1 MPADELQ
8 RENVELRRRLAEL
21 MERARYNERVLA
33 RFQKVELRLIG
44 IVSFKELIEAILE
57 DYRDAF
63 ELDVVTLSLIDADY
77 DLRRTLM
84 DAEAAP
90 EGFPGL
96 IIFDRDVYLS
106 ALFGAGNQ
114 PVLGS
119 FDPARQRVLFPAE
132 SPVPS
137 SVAIL
142 PLTRWGQLV
151 GSLNLGS
158 LRPDRFAPGM
168 ATHFI
173 EWLAAVASVCLEN
186 VANNERL
193 KHIGLTDALTGV
205 HNRRY
210 FEQRLREEVDRAL
223 RKGSPLSCLL
233 VDLDHFK
240 SVNDRYGHLIGDA
253 VLREVAEQIKDQLRL
268 SDAMARYGGE
278 EFAVLLVQTNVI
290 AARAIAERIRERIAG
305 QAFKL
310 PDATQL
316 DVTISVGIAT
326 LMEELRGADIDARA
340 RDLVGRADSALY
352 TAKRSGRNRVA
363 TARGPTTRA
372 AARSSSPPLPG

>member
-1 MPADELQ
+1 MATDLA
-8 RENVELRRRLAEL
+8 RENEELRRRLAEL

-84 DAEAAP
+84 DAEAQPDA
-90 EGFPGL
+90 FPGL
-96 IIFDRDVYLS
+96 IMFDQDVFLS
-106 ALFGAGNQ
+106 GLFGADNQ
-114 PVLGS
+114 PVLGPY
-119 FDPARQRVLFPAE
+119 DPARHRVLFPTA
-132 SPVPS
+132 SLVPA

-158 LRPDRFAPGM
+158 VRADRFRAGM
-168 ATHFI
+168 ATNFI

-223 RKGSPLSCLL
+223 RKGFPLSCLL

-240 SVNDRYGHLIGDA
+240 SVNDRHGHLIGDV

-278 EFAVLLVQTNVI
+278 EFAVLLVQTH
-290 AARAIAERIRERIAG
+290 AGSARAIAERIRERIAA
-305 QAFKL
+305 QSIKL
-310 PDATQL
+310 PDGSRLHITL
-316 DVTISVGIAT
+316 SIGIAT
-326 LMEELRGADIDARA
+326 MMEEQRGVDVDARA

-352 TAKRSGRNRVA
+352 TAKHSGRNRVVTDAPAA
-363 TARGPTTRA
+363 TASRA
-372 AARSSSPPLPG
+372 AARSS

>member
-1 MPADELQ
+1 MTFDLKQENEELK
-8 RENVELRRRLAEL
+8 RKLAEL

-57 DYRDAF
+57 DYREAF
-63 ELDVVTLSLIDADY
+63 ELDVVALSLIDSDY
-77 DLRRTLM
+77 DLRRTLT
-84 DAEAAP
+84 DAEASP
-90 EGFPGL
+90 EEFPGL
-96 IIFDRDVYLS
+96 IFFDQDRFLS
-106 ALFGAGNQ
+106 SLFGGKNQ
-114 PVLGS
+114 AVLGT
-119 FDPARQRVLFPAE
+119 FDQKAHGGLFPKGGLRPA
-132 SPVPS
+132 

-158 LRPDRFAPGM
+158 VRADRFVPGM
-168 ATHFI
+168 ATNFI

-210 FEQRLREEVDRAL
+210 FDQRLREEVDRAL
-223 RKGSPLSCLL
+223 RKGYPLSCLL

-240 SVNDRYGHLIGDA
+240 QVNDVHGHLIGDV
-253 VLREVAEQIKDQLRL
+253 VLREVAEQVKDQLRL

-278 EFAVLLVQTNVI
+278 EFAVLLVQTDDVT
-290 AARAIAERIRERIAG
+290 ARTIAERIREAIASTPI
-305 QAFKL
+305 QL
-310 PDATQL
+310 PDSRNLT
-316 DVTISVGIAT
+316 VTLSIGVST
-326 LMEELRGADIDARA
+326 TEEAVRGADIDAKA
-340 RDLVGRADSALY
+340 RDLVDRADHALY
-352 TAKRSGRNRVA
+352 AAKRAGRNRVMN
-363 TARGPTTRA
+363 
-372 AARSSSPPLPG
+372 

>member
-1 MPADELQ
+1 MAVDLE
-8 RENVELRRRLAEL
+8 RENQELKRRLAEL

-57 DYRDAF
+57 DYREAF

-84 DAEAAP
+84 DAEASADL
-90 EGFPGL
+90 FPGL
-96 IIFDRDVYLS
+96 VMFDQDVYLS
-106 ALFGAGNQ
+106 GLFGAANQ
-114 PVLGS
+114 PVLGA
-119 FDPARQRVLFPAE
+119 FDPARHRILFPAI
-132 SPVPS
+132 SLVPRT
-137 SVAIL
+137 VAIL

-151 GSLNLGS
+151 GSLNLGAVRS
-158 LRPDRFAPGM
+158 DRFTPGM
-168 ATHFI
+168 ATHFV
-173 EWLAAVASVCLEN
+173 EWLAAIASVCLEN

-223 RKGSPLSCLL
+223 RKGSALSCLL

-240 SVNDRYGHLIGDA
+240 QVNDLHGHLIGDV
-253 VLREVAEQIKDQLRL
+253 VLREVAEQVKDQLRL

-278 EFAVLLVQTNVI
+278 EFAILLVQTQ
-290 AARAIAERIRERIAG
+290 ATTARAIAERIRERIAA
-305 QAFKL
+305 QNFRL
-310 PDATQL
+310 PDGAKL
-316 DVTISVGIAT
+316 EVTLSIGIAT
-326 LMEELRGADIDARA
+326 LLEEMRGVDVDARA
-340 RDLVGRADSALY
+340 RDLVGRADHALY
-352 TAKRSGRNRVA
+352 TAKRSGRNRVCA
-363 TARGPTTRA
+363 APPVTSPA
-372 AARSSSPPLPG
+372 AARSSSPRRLG

>member
-1 MPADELQ
+1 MAVDLQ
-8 RENVELRRRLAEL
+8 RENEELKKRLTEL
-21 MERARYNERVLA
+21 MERARYNERVLS

-57 DYRDAF
+57 DYREAF
-63 ELDVVTLSLIDADY
+63 ELDLVTLSLIDGDY

-84 DAEAAP
+84 DAEASADA
-90 EGFPGL
+90 FPGL
-96 IIFDRDVYLS
+96 IMFDQDVYLS
-106 ALFGAGNQ
+106 SLFGARNQ
-114 PVLGS
+114 PVLGA
-119 FDPARQRVLFPAE
+119 FDAARQRILFPGSKVMPA
-132 SPVPS
+132 

-158 LRPDRFAPGM
+158 TRSDRFAPGM
-168 ATHFI
+168 ATNFI

-233 VDLDHFK
+233 LDLDHFK
-240 SVNDRYGHLIGDA
+240 QVNDRHGHLIGDA
-253 VLREVAEQIKDQLRL
+253 VLREVAEQVKDQLRL

-278 EFAVLLVQTNVI
+278 EFAVLLVQTH
-290 AARAIAERIRERIAG
+290 ATTARAIAERIRERIAA
-305 QAFKL
+305 QSFKVHDGAEL
-310 PDATQL
+310 K
-316 DVTISVGIAT
+316 VTLSIGISTV
-326 LMEELRGADIDARA
+326 MEELRGADVDAHA
-340 RDLVGRADSALY
+340 RDLVGRADHALY
-352 TAKRSGRNRVA
+352 TAKHSGRNRVSA
-363 TARGPTTRA
+363 APPVTSRA
-372 AARSSSPPLPG
+372 AARSSSPRRLG

>member
-1 MPADELQ
+1 MAADLQ
-8 RENVELRRRLAEL
+8 RENEELRRRLAEL

-84 DAEAAP
+84 DAEAAA

-96 IIFDRDVYLS
+96 IMFDRDVYLS
-106 ALFGAGNQ
+106 SLFGANNQ
-114 PVLGS
+114 PVLGP
-119 FDPARQRVLFPAE
+119 FDPLRHRVLFAEASPLPA
-132 SPVPS
+132 

-142 PLTRWGQLV
+142 PLMRWGQLV

-158 LRPDRFAPGM
+158 LRPDRFTAGM

-186 VANNERL
+186 VANNVRL

-223 RKGSPLSCLL
+223 RKGAPLSCLL

-240 SVNDRYGHLIGDA
+240 AVNDRHGHLIGDV
-253 VLREVAEQIKDQLRL
+253 VLHEVAEQVKDQLRL

-278 EFAVLLVQTNVI
+278 EFAVLLVQTNAVT
-290 AARAIAERIRERIAG
+290 ARAIAERIRERIAG
-305 QAFKL
+305 HRFKL
-310 PDATQL
+310 PDGAHL
-316 DVTISVGIAT
+316 EVTISIGIAT
-326 LMEELRGADIDARA
+326 MMEERRGADVDAAA

-352 TAKRSGRNRVA
+352 TAKRSGRNRVVA
-363 TARGPTTRA
+363 AYGPTTRA
-372 AARSSSPPLPG
+372 AARSSSSRPPG

>member
-1 MPADELQ
+1 MTSDLK
-8 RENVELRRRLAEL
+8 RENEELKHKLAEL

-57 DYRDAF
+57 DYREAF
-63 ELDVVTLSLIDADY
+63 ELDVVALSLIDSDY
-77 DLRRTLM
+77 DLRRTLT
-84 DAEAAP
+84 DAEASP
-90 EGFPGL
+90 DDFRGL
-96 IIFDRDVYLS
+96 MFFDHDRFLS
-106 ALFGAGNQ
+106 SLFGGKNQ
-114 PVLGS
+114 AVLGT
-119 FDPARQRVLFPAE
+119 FDPKAHGGLFPQGGLRPA
-132 SPVPS
+132 

-158 LRPDRFAPGM
+158 VRSDRFVPGM
-168 ATHFI
+168 ATNFI

-210 FEQRLREEVDRAL
+210 FDQRLREEVDRAL
-223 RKGSPLSCLL
+223 RKGYALSCLL
-233 VDLDHFK
+233 ADVDHFK
-240 SVNDRYGHLIGDA
+240 IVNDTHGHLIGDV

-278 EFAVLLVQTNVI
+278 EFAVLLVQTD
-290 AARAIAERIRERIAG
+290 AATARTIAERIREAIASMPIR
-305 QAFKL
+305 L
-310 PDATQL
+310 PDKRSL
-316 DVTISVGIAT
+316 SVTLSIGVST
-326 LMEELRGADIDARA
+326 TKEEVRGADIDAKA
-340 RDLVGRADSALY
+340 RDLVDRADHALY
-352 TAKRSGRNRVA
+352 AAKRAGRDRVM
-363 TARGPTTRA
+363 
-372 AARSSSPPLPG
+372 S

>member
-1 MPADELQ
+1 MNTDLK
-8 RENVELRRRLAEL
+8 RENEALRRRLAEL

-44 IVSFKELIEAILE
+44 IVSFRELIEAILE
-57 DYRDAF
+57 DYREAF

-90 EGFPGL
+90 EAFPGL
-96 IIFDRDVYLS
+96 IMFDQDIYLS
-106 ALFGAGNQ
+106 SLFGAKNQ
-114 PVLGS
+114 PVLGR
-119 FDPARQRVLFPAE
+119 FEERLRVLFPGNGPD
-132 SPVPS
+132 PVS
-137 SVAIL
+137 TAIL

-158 LRPDRFAPGM
+158 VRPDRFVPGM
-168 ATHFI
+168 ATNFI

-210 FEQRLREEVDRAL
+210 FEQRLREEVDRSL

-233 VDLDHFK
+233 IDLDHFK
-240 SVNDRYGHLIGDA
+240 QVNDRHGHLIGDA

-278 EFAVLLVQTNVI
+278 EFAILLVQTD
-290 AARAIAERIRERIAG
+290 AASAVAIAERIRERVG
-305 QAFKL
+305 SRLVVL
-310 PDATQL
+310 PDGKTL
-316 DVTISVGIAT
+316 SVTVSVGVST
-326 LMEELRGADIDARA
+326 LYESLRGANIDARA
-340 RDLVGRADSALY
+340 RDLVAGADRALY
-352 TAKRSGRNRVA
+352 AGKRAGRNRVVMWP
-363 TARGPTTRA
+363 GPTTSPG
-372 AARSSSPPLPG
+372 AAR

>member
-1 MPADELQ
+1 MAADLQ
-8 RENVELRRRLAEL
+8 RENEELRRRLAEL

-96 IIFDRDVYLS
+96 IMFDRDVYLS
-106 ALFGAGNQ
+106 SLFGANNQ
-114 PVLGS
+114 PVLGA
-119 FDPARQRVLFPAE
+119 FDSARHRVLFPAAG
-132 SPVPS
+132 PVPS
-137 SVAIL
+137 SVAVL
-142 PLTRWGQLV
+142 PLLRWGQLV

-158 LRPDRFAPGM
+158 LRPDRFTPGM
-168 ATHFI
+168 ATNFI

-240 SVNDRYGHLIGDA
+240 RVNDRHGHLIGDV
-253 VLREVAEQIKDQLRL
+253 VLREVSEQIKDQLRL

-278 EFAVLLVQTNVI
+278 EFAVLLVQTNAI
-290 AARAIAERIRERIAG
+290 TARAIAERIRERIAG
-305 QAFKL
+305 QVFKL
-310 PDATQL
+310 PDGTEL
-316 DVTISVGIAT
+316 SVTISIGVAT
-326 LMEELRGADIDARA
+326 LMEELRGADVDARA

-352 TAKRSGRNRVA
+352 SAKRSGRNRVMA
-363 TARGPTTRA
+363 AYGATTRA
-372 AARSSSPPLPG
+372 AARSSSPRPPD

>member
-1 MPADELQ
+1 MASDLQ
-8 RENVELRRRLAEL
+8 RENEELRRRLAEL

-96 IIFDRDVYLS
+96 IMFDRDVYLS
-106 ALFGAGNQ
+106 SLFGTNNQ
-114 PVLGS
+114 PVLGA
-119 FDPARQRVLFPAE
+119 FDPTRHRVLFPAAN
-132 SPVPS
+132 PVPS

-142 PLTRWGQLV
+142 PLMRWGQLV

-158 LRPDRFAPGM
+158 LRRDRFTPGM

-240 SVNDRYGHLIGDA
+240 SVNDRYGHLIGDV

-278 EFAVLLVQTNVI
+278 EFAVLLVQTNAVT
-290 AARAIAERIRERIAG
+290 ARAIAERIRERIAG
-305 QAFKL
+305 QVFKL
-310 PDATQL
+310 PEGAQL
-316 DVTISVGIAT
+316 SVTISIGVAT
-326 LMEELRGADIDARA
+326 LMEELRGADIDVRA
-340 RDLVGRADSALY
+340 RDLVSRTDSALY
-352 TAKRSGRNRVA
+352 SAKRSGRNRVVA
-363 TARGPTTRA
+363 AYGATTRA
-372 AARSSSPPLPG
+372 AARSSSPRPPD

>member
-1 MPADELQ
+1 LPYDGMTSDLQ
-8 RENVELRRRLAEL
+8 RENEELRRRLADL

-44 IVSFKELIEAILE
+44 IVSFRELIEAILE
-57 DYRDAF
+57 DYREAF
-63 ELDVVTLSLIDADY
+63 ELDVVSLSLIDADY

-84 DAEAAP
+84 DAEALP
-90 EGFPGL
+90 EAFPGL
-96 IIFDRDVYLS
+96 IMFDRDVYLS
-106 ALFGAGNQ
+106 SLFGAHNQ

-119 FDPARQRVLFPAE
+119 FDERLRRLFPAIG
-132 SPVPS
+132 PVPA

-158 LRPDRFAPGM
+158 VRADRFAPGM

-210 FEQRLREEVDRAL
+210 FEQRLREEVDRSL

-233 VDLDHFK
+233 IDLDHFK
-240 SVNDRYGHLIGDA
+240 QVNDRYGHLIGDA
-253 VLREVAEQIKDQLRL
+253 VLREVAEHVKDQLRL

-278 EFAVLLVQTNVI
+278 EFAALLVQTD
-290 AARAIAERIRERIAG
+290 APTAMGIAERIRERIAARAVMLSDG
-305 QAFKL
+305 RSLQ
-310 PDATQL
+310 
-316 DVTISVGIAT
+316 VTLSVGVST
-326 LMEELRGADIDARA
+326 VHQSMRGADIDARA
-340 RDLVGRADSALY
+340 RELVGQADRALY
-352 TAKRSGRNRVA
+352 SAKRGGRNRVVGTGLAA
-363 TARGPTTRA
+363 TVPT
-372 AARSSSPPLPG
+372 AARSS

>member
-1 MPADELQ
+1 MSADLKRENDEL
-8 RENVELRRRLAEL
+8 RHKLSEL

-57 DYRDAF
+57 DYREAF
-63 ELDVVTLSLIDADY
+63 ELDIVSLSLIDADY

-84 DAEAAP
+84 DAEAQP
-90 EGFPGL
+90 EAFPGL
-96 IIFDRDVYLS
+96 IMFDHETYLS
-106 ALFGAGNQ
+106 SLFGGQNHA
-114 PVLGS
+114 VLGTY
-119 FDPARQRVLFPAE
+119 DHDRHGTLFTNGALR
-132 SPVPS
+132 PS

-158 LRPDRFAPGM
+158 VRSDRFVPGM
-168 ATHFI
+168 ATNFI

-210 FEQRLREEVDRAL
+210 FDQRLREEVDRAL
-223 RKGSPLSCLL
+223 RKGQPLSCMLL
-233 VDLDHFK
+233 DVDHFK
-240 SVNDRYGHLIGDA
+240 RVNDQFGHLIGDV
-253 VLREVAEQIKDQLRL
+253 VLREVAEQVKDQLRL

-278 EFAVLLVQTNVI
+278 EFAVLLVQTDVPT
-290 AARAIAERIRERIAG
+290 AKAIAERIRDRV
-305 QAFKL
+305 
-310 PDATQL
+310 ATQPIRL
-316 DVTISVGIAT
+316 PENQDLRVTISIGVST
-326 LMEELRGADIDARA
+326 MQEELRGADVDAKASELVA
-340 RDLVGRADSALY
+340 RSDRALY
-352 TAKRSGRNRVA
+352 SAKNAGRNRVVC
-363 TARGPTTRA
+363 
-372 AARSSSPPLPG
+372 

>member
-1 MPADELQ
+1 MAADLQ
-8 RENVELRRRLAEL
+8 RENEELRRRLAEL
-21 MERARYNERVLA
+21 LERARYNERVLA

-57 DYRDAF
+57 DYREAF

-84 DAEAAP
+84 DADAAP
-90 EGFPGL
+90 DAFPGL

-106 ALFGAGNQ
+106 SLFGARNQ
-114 PVLGS
+114 PVLGA
-119 FDPARQRVLFPAE
+119 FDPARHRILFPAQSLE
-132 SPVPS
+132 PA

-151 GSLNLGS
+151 GSLNLAS
-158 LRPDRFAPGM
+158 VRRERFTPGM
-168 ATHFI
+168 ATNFI

-240 SVNDRYGHLIGDA
+240 HVNDRHGHLIGDV

-278 EFAVLLVQTNVI
+278 EFAVLLVQTN
-290 AARAIAERIRERIAG
+290 AASARAIAERIRERIAA

-310 PDATQL
+310 PEGSAL
-316 DVTISVGIAT
+316 SVTLSIGIST
-326 LMEELRGADIDARA
+326 LMEEARGADVDARA
-340 RDLVGRADSALY
+340 RDLVAKADSALY
-352 TAKRSGRNRVA
+352 TAKHSGRNRVCAAPPA
-363 TARGPTTRA
+363 TTPAF
-372 AARSSSPPLPG
+372 ARSSIPRRPG

>member
-1 MPADELQ
+1 MNTDLK
-8 RENVELRRRLAEL
+8 RENEALRRQLAEL

-44 IVSFKELIEAILE
+44 IVSFRELIEAILE

-63 ELDVVTLSLIDADY
+63 ELDVVSLSLIDADY

-84 DAEAAP
+84 DAEASPDA
-90 EGFPGL
+90 FPGL
-96 IIFDRDVYLS
+96 IMFDQDVYLS
-106 ALFGAGNQ
+106 SLFGPNNQ
-114 PVLGS
+114 PVLGK
-119 FDPARQRVLFPAE
+119 FDERLRVLFPGTAPTPA
-132 SPVPS
+132 ST
-137 SVAIL
+137 AIL

-158 LRPDRFAPGM
+158 LRPDRFVPGM
-168 ATHFI
+168 ATNFI

-210 FEQRLREEVDRAL
+210 FEQRLREEVDRSL

-233 VDLDHFK
+233 IDLDHFK
-240 SVNDRYGHLIGDA
+240 QVNDRHGHLIGDA
-253 VLREVAEQIKDQLRL
+253 VLREVAEQVKDQLRL

-278 EFAVLLVQTNVI
+278 EFAVLLVQTDT
-290 AARAIAERIRERIAG
+290 ASAMAIAERIRERVLSRPVV
-305 QAFKL
+305 L
-310 PDATQL
+310 PDGKTL
-316 DVTISVGIAT
+316 SVTLSVGVST
-326 LMEELRGADIDARA
+326 LHQTMRGADVDGRA
-340 RDLVGRADSALY
+340 RELVAAADRALY
-352 TAKRSGRNRVA
+352 AAKRAGRNRVVFGPGAA
-363 TARGPTTRA
+363 TSPTVARW
-372 AARSSSPPLPG
+372 S

>member
-1 MPADELQ
+1 MAADLQ
-8 RENVELRRRLAEL
+8 RQNEELRRRLAEL

-84 DAEAAP
+84 DAEAAA

-96 IIFDRDVYLS
+96 IMFDRDVYLS
-106 ALFGAGNQ
+106 SLFGVNNQ
-114 PVLGS
+114 PVLGA
-119 FDPARQRVLFPAE
+119 FDSARHRVLFPDA
-132 SPVPS
+132 SPVPA

-142 PLTRWGQLV
+142 PLMRWGQPV

-158 LRPDRFAPGM
+158 RRSDRFTAGM

-240 SVNDRYGHLIGDA
+240 AVNDRHGHLIGDV
-253 VLREVAEQIKDQLRL
+253 VLREVAEQTKDQLRL

-278 EFAVLLVQTNVI
+278 EFAVLLVQTNAI
-290 AARAIAERIRERIAG
+290 TARAIAERIRERIAG
-305 QAFKL
+305 HNFKL
-310 PDATQL
+310 PDGAQL
-316 DVTISVGIAT
+316 NVTISIGIAT
-326 LMEELRGADIDARA
+326 MMEERRGADVDVRA

-352 TAKRSGRNRVA
+352 TAKRSGRNRVVA
-363 TARGPTTRA
+363 ANGVTSRA
-372 AARSSSPPLPG
+372 AARSSSSRPPG

>member
-1 MPADELQ
+1 MASDLQ
-8 RENVELRRRLAEL
+8 RENEELRRRLAEL
-21 MERARYNERVLA
+21 LERARYNERVLS

-90 EGFPGL
+90 EAFPGL
-96 IIFDRDVYLS
+96 IMFDRDVYLS
-106 ALFGAGNQ
+106 SLFGANNQ
-114 PVLGS
+114 PVLGA
-119 FDPARQRVLFPAE
+119 FDPTRHRVLFPAAT
-132 SPVPS
+132 PVPS
-137 SVAIL
+137 SVAVL
-142 PLTRWGQLV
+142 PLMRWGQLV

-158 LRPDRFAPGM
+158 LRRDRFTPGM
-168 ATHFI
+168 ATNFI

-240 SVNDRYGHLIGDA
+240 SVNDRYGHLIGDV

-278 EFAVLLVQTNVI
+278 EFAVLLVQTNAVT
-290 AARAIAERIRERIAG
+290 ARAIAERIRERIAS
-305 QAFKL
+305 QVFKL
-310 PDATQL
+310 PEGAQL
-316 DVTISVGIAT
+316 SVTISIGVAT
-326 LMEELRGADIDARA
+326 LMEELRGADIDIRA
-340 RDLVGRADSALY
+340 RDLVSRADSALY
-352 TAKRSGRNRVA
+352 SAKRSGRNRVVA
-363 TARGPTTRA
+363 AYGATTRA
-372 AARSSSPPLPG
+372 AARSLSRRPPD

>member
-1 MPADELQ
+1 MSTDLRRENDEL
-8 RENVELRRRLAEL
+8 RHKLAEL

-57 DYRDAF
+57 DYREAF
-63 ELDVVTLSLIDADY
+63 ELDVVSLSLIDADY

-84 DAEAAP
+84 DAEASP
-90 EGFPGL
+90 DEFPGL
-96 IIFDRDVYLS
+96 IMFDQDVFLS
-106 ALFGAGNQ
+106 SLFGRHTQ
-114 PVLGS
+114 PVLGA
-119 FDPARQRVLFPAE
+119 FDPKRHARLFPGLKS
-132 SPVPS
+132 SPA

-142 PLTRWGQLV
+142 PLTRWNQLV

-158 LRPDRFAPGM
+158 VRSDRFVPGM
-168 ATHFI
+168 ATNFI

-210 FEQRLREEVDRAL
+210 FDQRLREEVDRAL
-223 RKGSPLSCLL
+223 RKGYALSCLL

-240 SVNDRYGHLIGDA
+240 QVNDNHGHLIGDV
-253 VLREVAEQIKDQLRL
+253 VLREVAEQVKDQLRL

-278 EFAVLLVQTNVI
+278 EFAVLLVQTDAVT
-290 AARAIAERIRERIAG
+290 AFAIAERIRESIASHPIRL
-305 QAFKL
+305 A
-310 PDATQL
+310 DHRRL
-316 DVTISVGIAT
+316 DITLSIGIST
-326 LMEELRGADIDARA
+326 LKEELRGADIDAKA

-352 TAKRSGRNRVA
+352 RAKRNGRNRVVA
-363 TARGPTTRA
+363 
-372 AARSSSPPLPG
+372 

>member
-1 MPADELQ
+1 MAADLQ
-8 RENVELRRRLAEL
+8 RENEELRRRLAEL

-96 IIFDRDVYLS
+96 IMFDRDVYLS
-106 ALFGAGNQ
+106 SLFGANNQ
-114 PVLGS
+114 PVLGA
-119 FDPARQRVLFPAE
+119 FDPARHRVLFPAAN
-132 SPVPS
+132 PVPS
-137 SVAIL
+137 TVAIL
-142 PLTRWGQLV
+142 PLMRWGQLV

-158 LRPDRFAPGM
+158 LRPDRFTPGM
-168 ATHFI
+168 ATNFI

-240 SVNDRYGHLIGDA
+240 SVNDRFGHLIGDV

-278 EFAVLLVQTNVI
+278 EFAVLLVQTNAVT
-290 AARAIAERIRERIAG
+290 ARAIAERIRERIAG
-305 QAFKL
+305 QVFKL
-310 PDATQL
+310 PDGVKL
-316 DVTISVGIAT
+316 SVTISIGVST
-326 LMEELRGADIDARA
+326 LMEEMRGADVDARA

-352 TAKRSGRNRVA
+352 SAKRSGRNRVVAAYGA
-363 TARGPTTRA
+363 TNRA
-372 AARSSSPPLPG
+372 AARLSSPHPPD

>member
-1 MPADELQ
+1 MASDLQ
-8 RENVELRRRLAEL
+8 RENEELRRRLAEL

-106 ALFGAGNQ
+106 SLFGTNNQ
-114 PVLGS
+114 PVLGA
-119 FDPARQRVLFPAE
+119 FDPTRHRVLFPAAN
-132 SPVPS
+132 PVPS
-137 SVAIL
+137 SVAVL
-142 PLTRWGQLV
+142 PLMRWGQLV

-158 LRPDRFAPGM
+158 LRRDRFTPGM

-240 SVNDRYGHLIGDA
+240 SVNDRYGHLIGDV

-278 EFAVLLVQTNVI
+278 EFAVLLVQTNAVT
-290 AARAIAERIRERIAG
+290 ARAIAERIRERIAG
-305 QAFKL
+305 QVFKL
-310 PDATQL
+310 PEGAQL
-316 DVTISVGIAT
+316 SVTISIGVAT
-326 LMEELRGADIDARA
+326 LMEELRGADIDVRA
-340 RDLVGRADSALY
+340 RDLVSRADSALY
-352 TAKRSGRNRVA
+352 SAKRSGRNRVVA
-363 TARGPTTRA
+363 AYGATTRA
-372 AARSSSPPLPG
+372 AARSSSPRPPD

>member
-1 MPADELQ
+1 MTFDLE
-8 RENVELRRRLAEL
+8 RENQELKRKLAEL

-57 DYRDAF
+57 DYREAF
-63 ELDVVTLSLIDADY
+63 ELDVVALSLIDSDY

-84 DAEAAP
+84 DAEASP
-90 EGFPGL
+90 DEFRGL
-96 IIFDRDVYLS
+96 IMFDQDLFLS
-106 ALFGAGNQ
+106 SLFGGRNQ
-114 PVLGS
+114 PVLGAY
-119 FDPARQRVLFPAE
+119 DPERHACLFPKGGLR
-132 SPVPS
+132 PS

-158 LRPDRFAPGM
+158 VRSDRFVPGM
-168 ATHFI
+168 ATNFI

-210 FEQRLREEVDRAL
+210 FDQRLREEVDRAL
-223 RKGSPLSCLL
+223 RKGYALSCML
-233 VDLDHFK
+233 VDVDHFK
-240 SVNDRYGHLIGDA
+240 QVNDVHGHLIGDV
-253 VLREVAEQIKDQLRL
+253 VLREVAEQVKDQLRL

-278 EFAVLLVQTNVI
+278 EFAILLVQTDEVT
-290 AARAIAERIRERIAG
+290 ARTIAERIREAIA
-305 QAFKL
+305 ANPIRL
-310 PDATQL
+310 PESGSLA
-316 DVTISVGIAT
+316 VTLSIGVST
-326 LMEELRGADIDARA
+326 LKEEVRGADIDAKA
-340 RDLVGRADSALY
+340 RDLVGRADHALY
-352 TAKRSGRNRVA
+352 AAKRAGRNRVM
-363 TARGPTTRA
+363 
-372 AARSSSPPLPG
+372 S

>member
-1 MPADELQ
+1 MTSDLQ
-8 RENVELRRRLAEL
+8 QENQELRRKLSEM

-57 DYRDAF
+57 DYREAF
-63 ELDVVTLSLIDADY
+63 ELDVVSLSLIDADY

-84 DAEAAP
+84 DAEASPDEFA
-90 EGFPGL
+90 GL
-96 IIFDRDVYLS
+96 IMFDQDVFLS
-106 ALFGAGNQ
+106 SLFGRSTQ
-114 PVLGS
+114 PVLGMY
-119 FDPARQRVLFPAE
+119 DPERHGCLFTQGGLR
-132 SPVPS
+132 PS
-137 SVAIL
+137 SIAIL

-158 LRPDRFAPGM
+158 VRPDRFVPGM

-186 VANNERL
+186 VVNNERL

-210 FEQRLREEVDRAL
+210 FDQRLREEVDRAL
-223 RKGSPLSCLL
+223 RKGSALSCLL
-233 VDLDHFK
+233 VDVDHFK
-240 SVNDRYGHLIGDA
+240 QVNDNHGHLIGDV

-278 EFAVLLVQTNVI
+278 EFAVLLVQTDAETAN
-290 AARAIAERIRERIAG
+290 AIAERIRESIASNPI
-305 QAFKL
+305 KL
-310 PDATQL
+310 PDSGTLSVTLSIGVAT
-316 DVTISVGIAT
+316 TK
-326 LMEELRGADIDARA
+326 EEVRGADIDAKSRN
-340 RDLVGRADSALY
+340 LVDRADHALY
-352 TAKRSGRNRVA
+352 AAKRGGRNRVV
-363 TARGPTTRA
+363 
-372 AARSSSPPLPG
+372 S

>member
-1 MPADELQ
+1 MAADLQ
-8 RENVELRRRLAEL
+8 RENEELRRRLAKL

-84 DAEAAP
+84 DAEAAA

-96 IIFDRDVYLS
+96 IMFDRDVYLS
-106 ALFGAGNQ
+106 SLFGANNQ
-114 PVLGS
+114 PVLGP
-119 FDPARQRVLFPAE
+119 FDPARQRVLFPEA
-132 SPVPS
+132 SPVPA

-142 PLTRWGQLV
+142 PLMRWGQLV

-158 LRPDRFAPGM
+158 FRSDRFTAGM

-210 FEQRLREEVDRAL
+210 FEQRLR
-223 RKGSPLSCLL
+223 
-233 VDLDHFK
+233 
-240 SVNDRYGHLIGDA
+240 
-253 VLREVAEQIKDQLRL
+253 
-268 SDAMARYGGE
+268 
-278 EFAVLLVQTNVI
+278 
-290 AARAIAERIRERIAG
+290 
-305 QAFKL
+305 
-310 PDATQL
+310 
-316 DVTISVGIAT
+316 
-326 LMEELRGADIDARA
+326 
-340 RDLVGRADSALY
+340 
-352 TAKRSGRNRVA
+352 
-363 TARGPTTRA
+363 
-372 AARSSSPPLPG
+372 